1 MLSMEKD
8 CRMVFRVSKSLY
20 DQCFSLAKENSQ
32 TLAGWTRQAM
42 KEKAER
48 ELSQKNAID
57 KISYVLKTEESDTSE
72 DLNLVKDAELIKLIY
87 NNLIDQK
94 IEELRKSKK

>member
-1 MLSMEKD
+1 MYNNE
-8 CRMVFRVSKSLY
+8 CRLAFKVDKELY
-20 DQCFSLAKENSQ
+20 DLCFSLAKGNSQ
-32 TLAGWTRQAM
+32 SLAGWTRQAM

-48 ELSQKNAID
+48 ELSQKNAMN
-57 KISYVLKTEESDTSE
+57 KISYVLNNENSDDSA

-94 IEELRKSKK
+94 IEELRKAKK

>member
-1 MLSMEKD
+1 MYNTE
-8 CRMVFRVSKSLY
+8 CRLAFKVDKEFY
-20 DQCFSLAKENSQ
+20 DLCFSLAKSNSQ

-48 ELSQKNAID
+48 ELSQKNVMN
-57 KISYVLKTEESDTSE
+57 KISYVLNSEGSNESE
-72 DLNLVKDAELIKLIY
+72 DINLVKDAELIKLIY